1 MSAQPGDTLVS
12 AGSIRTAVPLTGTG
26 VQVQIRIVLIDREP
40 VLVFGAKLP
49 TLDFADKPLL
59 DLPVLTEPVT
69 LPTPTIGI
77 DEFRDSFNLAPTGF
91 QESEEEFDE
100 TVFRTVEQQLR
111 FGRFTDSG
119 QQDIR
124 ETLGI
129 DDAISQAITG
139 GGGTEAQRSGQF
151 ITLPGGLTF
160 GLPSFTLFADSLQ
173 IDLAEGGQIQ
183 VPSVLQTIDI
193 TEEQIAQTLPDA
205 VQNITN
211 LNDQIEE
218 QIDTATTRGGPV
230 EQLIDSILPSGDIAT
245 QEDIPAIPEPDIP
258 DVDGLIQQALGGFS
272 DLESAL
278 FAQAGGL
285 LPSDLAG
292 VESITGLIQDVALTE
307 FPQSLADIID
317 AGIDVVLFQTLQDN
331 AEGEV
336 PRLIRETVEVLL
348 DTLLSADTKQ
358 RAQERPLEAQ

>member
-91 QESEEEFDE
+91 QESEEAFDE
-100 TVFRTVEQQLR
+100 TVQRSVLDTLQ
-111 FGRFTDSG
+111 FGLFPPVR
-119 QQDIR
+119 QERIR

-183 VPSVLQTIDI
+183 VPSVFETIDI
-193 TEEQIAQTLPDA
+193 AEEQIAQTLPDA

-348 DTLLSADTKQ
+348 QTLLSESTKRQ
-358 RAQERPLEAQ
+358 IGNSVAEER